1 MKIKFFPSKKVKLT
15 VDSAACVK
23 YGIVP
28 EYFADRIVD
37 TIYWTIR
44 SNQLYKNDVM
54 LLDLIATGCWDRPF
68 YFAAPNSVNHCF
80 ALDSFCMVT
89 GYVYKFMPVKATREE
104 YIQGLGGIDAITSYE
119 KLQQFKWGN
128 LNDPDVYVDPESL
141 NNSVRPKT
149 NYLRTAQQMAL
160 LGKDKEAETM
170 LDTYFTWFPESKF
183 PFDMYMTPYADIYY
197 QIGATD
203 KANKIVE
210 RLLQVYRQDL
220 SFYNSVVGSPRQY
233 YDQDIQS
240 TLGAIQNLV
249 ALTKRYNQE
258 KLSADADSLFKMEL
272 NRFQ

>member
-1 MKIKFFPSKKVKLT
+1 
-15 VDSAACVK
+15 
-23 YGIVP
+23 
-28 EYFADRIVD
+28 
-37 TIYWTIR
+37 
-44 SNQLYKNDVM
+44 M

-183 PFDMYMTPYADIYY
+183 PFDMYMISHVQLYY
-197 QIGATD
+197 NVGANAKGND
-203 KANKIVE
+203 MAKIILS
-210 RLLQVYRQDL
+210 RYQNDL
-220 SFYNSVVGSPRQY
+220 EY
-233 YDQDIQS
+233 YDSLEPRYKRSVAQDRAQ
-240 TLGAIQNLV
+240 
-249 ALTKRYNQE
+249 ALYAVRSIAQVCSSYQQKE
-258 KLSADADSLFKMEL
+258 LLKLAEDIMQKHPEM
-272 NRFQ
+272 Q